1 VALLYKISNVFKPK
15 SQKTSR
21 IVKLLIQTTL
31 QIALSAFMA
40 IIQLDQLALLYLLC
54 VMDLMFKL
62 ELVSNVFMV

>member
-1 VALLYKISNVFKPK
+1 VFKPK
-15 SQKTSR
+15 SQKISL
-21 IVKLLIQTTL
+21 IAKLLIQTTL